1 MNGSKT
7 KRRISLV
14 VKPISIRGGGTL
26 YGPRL
31 SLLIERVEAQQP
43 ERVKQ

>member
-1 MNGSKT
+1 MNDKKSVEH
-7 KRRISLV
+7 ISLE
-14 VKPISIRGGGTL
+14 VKPVSIRGEGTL
-26 YGPRL
+26 RGPRL